1 MINQIQKRRSIQI
14 ETEMKLETGWTYNN
28 STTPKIN
35 E

>member
-1 MINQIQKRRSIQI
+1 MQKRRSIQI

-35 E
+35 EAFT